1 MPTIPDSFRD
11 LLLPQTRAF
20 VVLHTQSADGDPLM
34 TPMWFSMDGDI
45 LLLNSTPATRK
56 HKNMLANPHIRCLIF
71 DPGNMYRYLDIT
83 GTVIDISQEGANAH
97 NQLLAEK
104 YDWDDGT
111 FGDNRVIYRIRID
124 RAKGIA

>member
-1 MPTIPDSFRD
+1 MSAIPESFRD

-34 TPMWFSMDGDI
+34 TPMWFSMDGDM
-45 LLLNSTPATRK
+45 LLLNSTPTTRK
-56 HKNMLANPHIRCLIF
+56 HKNMLANPNIRCLIF

-111 FGDNRVIYRIRID
+111 FGDNRVIYRVRID
-124 RAKGIA
+124 RAKGVE